1 MLIDPRDKPD
11 LNHDD
16 ILSLN
21 FIKDAGTFLFRR
33 HYRSG
38 LRSHIMEM
46 VRRSDVE
53 AERKGIPADGIRIFP
68 KARPR
73 KMLRIFKTR
82 FRDLRAAQEEI
93 RRVKIVERFLAPE
106 YMALSSEFLVELRD
120 GDKKELLLCGVQEY
134 VAGEVLDP
142 WGAMGRDHILSL
154 YGRMCGDSASGFRV
168 ERGRLWLEDMMDK
181 AQEFVSRMKTMIID
195 SGHVPDL
202 AGVGNLILAPS
213 GHIRLVD
220 INNIS
225 TVRFGSSIPLDD
237 RGYPVCDK
245 SIEALFLIEQGLLG
259 QSLDTSDPIYM
270 HFLGSERRRKVSAQE
285 YKFHCTMGNMPG
297 AQGDEESSSSI
308 SD

>member
-68 KARPR
+68 KAQPR

-93 RRVKIVERFLAPE
+93 RRVKIEIGRASCRER
-106 YMALSSEFLVELRD
+106 V
-120 GDKKELLLCGVQEY
+120 
-134 VAGEVLDP
+134 
-142 WGAMGRDHILSL
+142 
-154 YGRMCGDSASGFRV
+154 
-168 ERGRLWLEDMMDK
+168 
-181 AQEFVSRMKTMIID
+181 
-195 SGHVPDL
+195 
-202 AGVGNLILAPS
+202 
-213 GHIRLVD
+213 
-220 INNIS
+220 
-225 TVRFGSSIPLDD
+225 
-237 RGYPVCDK
+237 
-245 SIEALFLIEQGLLG
+245 
-259 QSLDTSDPIYM
+259 
-270 HFLGSERRRKVSAQE
+270 
-285 YKFHCTMGNMPG
+285 
-297 AQGDEESSSSI
+297 
-308 SD
+308 